1 MRVLFA
7 PSIPWAPQQKSFVAG
22 EGPDPLKLYR
32 LLSQRGISCQFAD
45 PFGAPWNLFAGQAP
59 FLQSLDP
66 LRGLQIALFKR
77 DVDVV
82 VSVFEGAATSVGTLR
97 PLLGLKAKL
106 AMWDIGLTEWRL
118 REAIIN
124 YTLPRTDSLFVLG
137 GNQVE
142 HIRARYKTGRCD
154 ISAIGHYIDS
164 EFYSP
169 PPADTDEG
177 YVLSVGDDSGRDF
190 KTLVEAVRPLQTRL
204 VLKTR
209 NAPPELNTDQVEVI
223 AGRLSFLD
231 LRSLYCGSSV
241 VVIPTHI
248 TYNASGVSALLEAA
262 ACGQAMVV
270 TDNPGLEDFI
280 IPGETCLVVPPYD
293 PLAMREAIH
302 RLMADKALRRR
313 LGANARAEVE
323 ARFTCD
329 SFADR
334 MALALQQL

>member
-7 PSIPWAPQQKSFVAG
+7 PSIPWTPQQKSFVAG
-22 EGPDPLKLYR
+22 EGPDPLELFR
-32 LLSQRGISCQFAD
+32 LLEQRGISCEFAD
-45 PFGAPWNLFAGQAP
+45 PFGAPWNPFAGQAP
-59 FLQSLDP
+59 LLQSLDP
-66 LRGLQIALFKR
+66 LRGLKIALCKR

-82 VSVFEGAATSVGTLR
+82 VSVFEGAATSVGTLK

-124 YTLPRTDSLFVLG
+124 YTLPRIDSLFVLG
-137 GNQVE
+137 GNQVD

-154 ISAIGHYIDS
+154 IAAIGHYVDS
-164 EFYSP
+164 DFFSQP
-169 PPADTDEG
+169 SADTDEG
-177 YVLSVGDDSGRDF
+177 HVLSVGDDSGRDF
-190 KTLVEAVRPLQTRL
+190 QTLVEAMRPLQARL

-209 NAPPELNTDQVEVI
+209 NAPPELDADQVEAI

-231 LRSLYCGSSV
+231 LRSLYRGSSV

-248 TYNASGVSALLEAA
+248 THNASGVSALLEAA
-262 ACGQAMVV
+262 ACGRALVV

-280 IPGETCLVVPPYD
+280 VPGETCLVVPPHD
-293 PLAMREAIH
+293 PVAMRDAIQ
-302 RLMADKALRRR
+302 RLMNDKALRRR
-313 LGANARAEVE
+313 LGANARADVE
-323 ARFTCD
+323 ARFSCD

-334 MALALQQL
+334 MALALRAL